1 MLGGEAMGAA
11 LPGQLADDLAV
22 GGAEVGIRLQPAG
35 SALLLL
41 AQPELGVVG
50 ALGLLAG
57 QRRGPIGRGR
67 LDSPR
72 PAKHPPPRP
81 LAIGVGGEL
90 LQGRI
95 RLGPARGRPL
105 SSRLRSRGAWSSSRR
120 SRSRSA
126 RNSPVVSRRRSG
138 LLGMSIAKVWSPARA
153 RAWASW
159 A

>member
-1 MLGGEAMGAA
+1 VEVAGLLMLGGEAMGAA

-22 GGAEVGIRLQPAG
+22 GGAEVGIRLQPASQPAG

-95 RLGPARGRPL
+95 RL
-105 SSRLRSRGAWSSSRR
+105 
-120 SRSRSA
+120 SA
-126 RNSPVVSRRRSG
+126 RRAV
-138 LLGMSIAKVWSPARA
+138 AR
-153 RAWASW
+153 
-159 A
+159 